1 MATKNKTLKNNHK
14 KYYNKGSVSKAKKV
28 EPKVEPKVEDVK
40 KDDNVVKIKM
50 G

>member
-1 MATKNKTLKNNHK
+1 MATKNKTPKNNHK

-28 EPKVEPKVEDVK
+28 EPKVQPK
-40 KDDNVVKIKM
+40 KDDNVVQIKM